1 MGGLQGFAA
10 PLAKTRSAAAAVMQD
25 KRVVDQDADNGV
37 VFEFLDV
44 TVERQGVRAL
54 NGLTAAIP
62 AHGVTAVFGPSG
74 SGKSTLLR
82 LCNRL
87 ELPNSGRVSFYGS
100 DIAGLDPLW
109 LRRRVGMCFQRPT
122 PFPGTVADNLRAAD
136 PDAPDARMRET
147 LARVALTGSW
157 LDRDV
162 AGLSGGEAQ
171 RVCLARTLMARPQVL
186 LLDEP
191 TSAVETEA
199 AEVIERAVR
208 ELAAD
213 GTPALWVTHNSAQV
227 ARAADR
233 VLRLECGRSLG
244 LGPVASRPGDGSVA

>member
-1 MGGLQGFAA
+1 M
-10 PLAKTRSAAAAVMQD
+10 
-25 KRVVDQDADNGV
+25 
-37 VFEFLDV
+37 FEFFDV
-44 TVERQGVRAL
+44 VVERQGRRAL

-62 AHGVTAVFGPSG
+62 GHGVTAVFGPSG

-87 ELPNSGRVSFYGS
+87 ELPTSGRATFHES

-136 PDAPDARMRET
+136 PDASDARMRET

-171 RVCLARTLMARPQVL
+171 RVCLARTLLAQPQVL

-191 TSAVETEA
+191 TSAVDTEA

-208 ELAAD
+208 DLAAD
-213 GTPALWVTHNSAQV
+213 GIPALWVTHDSAQV
-227 ARAADR
+227 ERAADR
-233 VLRLECGRSLG
+233 VLRLECGRSRG
-244 LGPVASRPGDGSVA
+244 LGPVGAKPGDGPGA

>member
-1 MGGLQGFAA
+1 
-10 PLAKTRSAAAAVMQD
+10 MQD
-25 KRVVDQDADNGV
+25 KRVADQDADNDADNDS

-44 TVERQGVRAL
+44 VVERQGVRAL

-62 AHGVTAVFGPSG
+62 ARGVTAVFGPSG

-87 ELPNSGRVSFYGS
+87 ELPTSGRASFYGS
-100 DIAGLDPLW
+100 DIAALDPLW

-147 LARVALTGSW
+147 LARVALSGSW

-191 TSAVETEA
+191 TSAVDTEA

-213 GTPALWVTHNSAQV
+213 GTPALWVTHNAAQV
-227 ARAADR
+227 GRAADR
-233 VLRLECGRSLG
+233 VLRLESGRSLG

>member
-1 MGGLQGFAA
+1 
-10 PLAKTRSAAAAVMQD
+10 MQD
-25 KRVVDQDADNGV
+25 NQVADEDAADNM

-44 TVERQGVRAL
+44 VVDRQRARAL
-54 NGLTAAIP
+54 DGLTAAIP

-74 SGKSTLLR
+74 AGKSTLLR

-87 ELPNSGRVSFYGS
+87 ELPTSGRVSFYGS
-100 DIAGLDPLW
+100 DIARLDPLR

-122 PFPGTVADNLRAAD
+122 PFPGTVAENLLTAD
-136 PDAPDARMRET
+136 PDASDARMRET
-147 LARVALTGSW
+147 LDRVALTGSW

-162 AGLSGGEAQ
+162 AALSGGEAQ
-171 RVCLARTLMARPQVL
+171 RVCLARTLMAQPQVL

-191 TSAVETEA
+191 TSAVDTQA

-213 GTPALWVTHNSAQV
+213 GIPALWVTHNSAQLE
-227 ARAADR
+227 RAADR
-233 VLRLECGRSLG
+233 VLRLESGRSQG
-244 LGPVASRPGDGSVA
+244 LGPVAAEPGDGSVA

>member
-1 MGGLQGFAA
+1 
-10 PLAKTRSAAAAVMQD
+10 MQD
-25 KRVVDQDADNGV
+25 KRVVDQDADNDV
-37 VFEFLDV
+37 MFEFLDV
-44 TVERQGVRAL
+44 VVERQGVRAL

-87 ELPNSGRVSFYGS
+87 ELPTSGRVSFYGS
-100 DIAGLDPLW
+100 DIVALDPLW

-147 LARVALTGSW
+147 LARVALSGSW

-171 RVCLARTLMARPQVL
+171 RVCLARTLMAGPQVL

-191 TSAVETEA
+191 TSAVDTEA

-213 GTPALWVTHNSAQV
+213 GTPALWVTHNAAQV

-233 VLRLECGRSLG
+233 VLRLESGRSQG